1 MKTPSSGKAIHS
13 FLDPVSRSP
22 SSRMGLRRESMLAA
36 LLGASTLHGVTGLE
50 TSASVVK
57 AGRMKGPSGFLG
69 RKFFSDAT

>member
-1 MKTPSSGKAIHS
+1 
-13 FLDPVSRSP
+13 
-22 SSRMGLRRESMLAA
+22 MLAA

-57 AGRMKGPSGFLG
+57 AVRMKGPSGFLG